1 MTTNSSEH
9 TLTSDPSPPLA
20 KENSPSQNLQ
30 NSSTN
35 LLTKQNFENL
45 FFLTVLVYLHLVIL
59 AFFTLLC
66 ENFLDRIALLLLCI
80 LAILCVMDSMYT
92 IIRATLK
99 ILGYIYTQASLLF
112 YPLKP
117 KNS

>member
-1 MTTNSSEH
+1 MTTSSSEH
-9 TLTSDPSPPLA
+9 TLTSDPPLA
-20 KENSPSQNLQ
+20 EENSPKIPQNNPTSLF
-30 NSSTN
+30 
-35 LLTKQNFENL
+35 TKQNFDNL

-66 ENFLDRIALLLLCI
+66 ESFLDRMALLLLCI
-80 LAILCVMDSMYT
+80 LAILCTMESIYT

-99 ILGYIYTQASLLF
+99 FLGYIYTQALLLL
-112 YPLKP
+112 YPSKP